1 MSALTPLGQTL
12 PTLTFNGIT
21 QPFKPQQSASTVV
34 FCGSTPYEI
43 SEGPEAGASGLS
55 VEIEA
60 PQAGR
65 GLAGIISEAVL
76 SPATRPVSE
85 MTAGVNRPV
94 ACHSRAVLATSSA
107 NASAPPTRYTLL
119 SKSES
124 SVAEPEVEGNAWAN
138 VSR

>member
-1 MSALTPLGQTL
+1 M
-12 PTLTFNGIT
+12 
-21 QPFKPQQSASTVV
+21 

-43 SEGPEAGASGLS
+43 SEGPEAGAWS

-124 SVAEPEVEGNAWAN
+124 SVAEVEGNAWAN